1 MMGIFRQKLDDE
13 QIIAKLKETFESGEA
28 FCEHLNS
35 LSMENHF
42 PSEEKKGELLKFV
55 REAEEMA
62 QKLQENMFTIRK
74 SIKPH

>member
-1 MMGIFRQKLDDE
+1 MGFFRQKLDDE
-13 QIIAKLKETFESGEA
+13 QIKEKLREAFEGGEA
-28 FCEHLNS
+28 FCEHLNG
-35 LSMENHF
+35 LSDENHF

-62 QKLQENMFTIRK
+62 QKLQEAMFTIRK